1 MKACASIREELRVA
15 IRLGIKVSYD
25 STLRRCAEMI
35 QRRGPSFHEPMRS
48 WTTCPDPRYEND
60 CLQLF
65 DAFLA
70 DVERVTRHTQDTVID
85 LKDQD
90 SLQAHAMHVSTV
102 GRPWTTR
109 TADKPKREGNPSPSS
124 SSWQCAGCTAVA
136 GDEQK
141 KRQLDR
147 NKKLRELKGK
157 DFRPPAWLCGKCYGQ
172 LREKGQIRLNNG
184 QTRQW
189 ITRSSANVAEDTS
202 EQPAAK
208 GSKKKGKTPKKSND
222 LDDALLQQHKDL
234 VSN

>member
-1 MKACASIREELRVA
+1 MFEGTCTTGTEPNRRTTYGQQNDGISIIVRIIHYHCQQGYHRKHSATHYFNFCFGAFVNSDPMKACASIREELRVA

-70 DVERVTRHTQDTVID
+70 DVERVTRHTQDTLID

-109 TADKPKREGNPSPSS
+109 AADKPKREGNPSPPR
-124 SSWQCAGCTAVA
+124 TVFRVA
-136 GDEQK
+136 
-141 KRQLDR
+141 RR
-147 NKKLRELKGK
+147 
-157 DFRPPAWLCGKCYGQ
+157 
-172 LREKGQIRLNNG
+172 
-184 QTRQW
+184 
-189 ITRSSANVAEDTS
+189 
-202 EQPAAK
+202 
-208 GSKKKGKTPKKSND
+208 
-222 LDDALLQQHKDL
+222 
-234 VSN
+234 